1 MQYHPGLLR
10 QRGHGQFVYHKGLLR
25 QKGHGFLGSLFKVA
39 APLVSNLVGG
49 LLGGAQQQPPPP
61 PPGYYPPQN
70 YQRGEGFFTDLLKTG
85 AKHALTA
92 AARTGLDVL
101 ENKRSLK
108 DAVKTHGVQALKNT
122 SGMVKQ
128 RMNLGGTN
136 NRRKKTPMLARGGPK
151 RKRKTQGGGI
161 PKRKRPLDV
170 FD

>member
-49 LLGGAQQQPPPP
+49 LLGQQQAPPP

-151 RKRKTQGGGI
+151 RKKKKQRGGERAKK
-161 PKRKRPLDV
+161 KRTLDV